1 MKKYYSHIIFCLALI
16 ISLLCP
22 TVQAADGTSFDPT
35 KVEVKAKG
43 VSSIPV
49 GTIISWP
56 VAQNPADFQNT
67 DGTYNWLECNGQS
80 FDATVYPE
88 LFAVVGPTVPDL
100 QGLFLR
106 GYGSQTYAQVN
117 GTAVGLTSTMHT
129 SGPLGQVQGDA
140 ARNIYGRWA
149 AGTGGSLFY
158 VAVPSNSGAA
168 ELAGG
173 TANTGMLMSG
183 VHTAY
188 SDGRYDWAINSSRT
202 TPVAPE
208 DRPVNMAVRYL
219 MRSLP

>member
-88 LFAVVGPTVPDL
+88 LFALLGPAVPDL
-100 QGLFLR
+100 RGLFLR
-106 GYGSQTYAQVN
+106 GHGSQTYAQVN
-117 GTAVGLTSTMHT
+117 GSTIGVTSTLH
-129 SGPLGQVQGDA
+129 SSAPLGQVQGDA
-140 ARNIYGRWA
+140 SRTIS
-149 AGTGGSLFY
+149 GSFSTAYLY
-158 VAVPSNSGAA
+158 DYDNGSGAFYNK
-168 ELAGG
+168 GG
-173 TANTGMLMSG
+173 ALRANTGYPWG
-183 VHTAY
+183 GQAY
-188 SDGRYDWAINSSRT
+188 GFDSNRIVPT
-202 TPVAPE
+202 APE
-208 DRPVNMAVRYL
+208 NRPVNQAVRYL
-219 MRSLP
+219 VRALP

>member
-88 LFAVVGPTVPDL
+88 LFALLGP
-100 QGLFLR
+100 
-106 GYGSQTYAQVN
+106 
-117 GTAVGLTSTMHT
+117 
-129 SGPLGQVQGDA
+129 
-140 ARNIYGRWA
+140 
-149 AGTGGSLFY
+149 
-158 VAVPSNSGAA
+158 AVPTN
-168 ELAGG
+168 LVHGG
-173 TANTGMLMSG
+173 LRT
-183 VHTAY
+183 
-188 SDGRYDWAINSSRT
+188 SS
-202 TPVAPE
+202 
-208 DRPVNMAVRYL
+208 
-219 MRSLP
+219 

>member
-88 LFAVVGPTVPDL
+88 LSALVGPVVPDL
-100 QGLFLR
+100 RGLFLR
-106 GYGSQTYAQVN
+106 GYGSQAHAQVN
-117 GTAVGLTSTMHT
+117 GSTIGVTSTLHQ
-129 SGPLGQVQGDA
+129 SGALGQVQGDA
-140 ARNIYGRWA
+140 ARKILGSFRA
-149 AGTGGSLFY
+149 AYWNSTSAL
-158 VAVPSNSGAA
+158 VDDHPS
-168 ELAGG
+168 GG
-173 TANTGMLMSG
+173 TWSSG
-183 VHTAY
+183 PFTQPITIF
-188 SDGRYDWAINSSRT
+188 DSSRV
-202 TPVAPE
+202 TPTATE
-208 DRPVNMAVRYL
+208 NRPVNTAVRFL
-219 MRSLP
+219 MRARP